1 MKSFKSLEELNQ
13 FLTEELGLPPLPEGQ
28 IPDFDEAVGFQ
39 VRVEDEDEANEA
51 ESKVDSYIEFSTRQ
65 LELIM
70 AQRDEAR
77 ELYERELVNHMQC
90 HTMVEEHIKKVRAQ
104 GYAEAI
110 AAGLFPSIPFERL
123 PGEQQETLMKRAYA
137 SIAHIDD
144 IRETLAQADANGATI
159 Q

>member
-13 FLTEELGLPPLPEGQ
+13 FLTEELGLPPIPEDQ
-28 IPDFDEAVGFQ
+28 IPDLDEAVAFR
-39 VRVEDEDEANEA
+39 VRMEDEAEEA

-77 ELYERELVNHMQC
+77 QMFEQELQAHQECHVNTIQAFKQ
-90 HTMVEEHIKKVRAQ
+90 IRAQ

-123 PGEQQETLMKRAYA
+123 PEEQQETLMKRAHA

-144 IRETLAQADANGATI
+144 IRQTLAQADAAGATL